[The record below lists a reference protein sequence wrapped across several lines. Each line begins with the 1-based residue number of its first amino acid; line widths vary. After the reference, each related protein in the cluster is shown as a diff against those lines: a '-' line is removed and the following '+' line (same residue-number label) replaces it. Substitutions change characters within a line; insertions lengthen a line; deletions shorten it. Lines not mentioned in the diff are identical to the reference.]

1 MTLLAALANEECALM
16 LADRRV
22 TCEGKLLDDEYNKV
36 CVLFCDDARM
46 AVAFTGLA
54 TYQTFDTSTWIAE
67 TLSEIGKTKGD
78 IASLLH
84 EFTIQAAACF
94 SRLAWLSPQVT
105 FLFCGHVYS
114 DGGSESRIYVVSN
127 GDDPTRPAPTFSMT
141 AYATPGPKVV
151 LAGMTTA
158 APIAVSDALLR
169 LLRSARIA
177 PQSVLHFA
185 VKRLRSVAR
194 DGRSA
199 GTIGEQFNAAV
210 IPSTVNTT
218 VTSTYHSAKG
228 SFSAFGANVVI
239 TNGIVFLG
247 PELHAGAM
255 LSGPDIRKSDTCWC
269 GSGEQFKH
277 CHLKK
282 YGAVYMQM
290 PNFKKPMYWMAH
302 LEVESPRASGKM
314 FTVASGFA

>member
-1 MTLLAALANEECALM
+1 MTLLAALANEDCAWL

-22 TCEGKLLDDEYNKV
+22 TREGVLLDDEYNKL
-36 CVLFCDDARM
+36 CVLFCDDARL

-54 TYQTFDTSTWIAE
+54 TYQTFDTSTWLAE
-67 TLSEIGKTKGD
+67 TLSEIGETKGE

-84 EFTIQAAACF
+84 EFTNRAAACF
-94 SRLAWLSPQVT
+94 SQLARLSPHVT

-114 DGGSESRIYVVSN
+114 DGRSESRIYVVSN
-127 GDDPTRPAPTFSMT
+127 GDDPTRPTLTFSLT

-158 APIAVSDALLR
+158 APPVVSDALR
-169 LLRSARIA
+169 QLLRSDRIA
-177 PQSVLHFA
+177 PQSLLHFA
-185 VKRLRSVAR
+185 VKRLRAVAR

-199 GTIGEQFNAAV
+199 GLIGEQFNAAV

-228 SFSAFGANVVI
+228 SFSAFGANVVV
-239 TNGIVFLG
+239 TNGMIVLG

-255 LSGPDIRKSDTCWC
+255 LSGPDIRKSDPCWC

-282 YGAVYMQM
+282 YGAVYMRM
-290 PNFKKPMYWMAH
+290 AGFKKPMFWMSH
-302 LEVESPRASGKM
+302 LEVESPRASGKS